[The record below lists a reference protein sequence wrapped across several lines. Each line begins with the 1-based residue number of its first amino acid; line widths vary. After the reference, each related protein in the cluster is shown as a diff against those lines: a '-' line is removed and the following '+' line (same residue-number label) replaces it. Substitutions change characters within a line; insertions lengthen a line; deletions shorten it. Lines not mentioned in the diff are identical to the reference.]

1 ALRALAKSPALVIV
15 SVLTLALGI
24 GATTAIFS
32 VVDAVVLRPLPF
44 PDGERLVQ
52 LGDKRGNTSD
62 FGTSW
67 SWPNFVSVKEQ
78 TRTLGGVATYTS
90 NQASLTLG
98 GEARKVDVTIASADL
113 FTVLGQAPFLGR
125 GFAPDEDQ
133 PGKNN
138 VVVLAHSYWKG
149 ELGADRNILGQKLV
163 VNGVPRTVIGVM
175 PEGFTFPLQSE
186 EPKLYLPY
194 PEGPLDLELRKERNA
209 HFTWVVGRLA
219 EGRTVT
225 EAAAAR
231 ETIRQRL
238 AGEFPDALKNR
249 TFQVKQLHEFL
260 IRDVRS
266 GLLVLLGAVAFV
278 LLIACTNV
286 ANLLLARAS
295 VRQREIAIRLA

>member
-1 ALRALAKSPALVIV
+1 
-15 SVLTLALGI
+15 
-24 GATTAIFS
+24 
-32 VVDAVVLRPLPF
+32 
-44 PDGERLVQ
+44 
-52 LGDKRGNTSD
+52 
-62 FGTSW
+62 
-67 SWPNFVSVKEQ
+67 
-78 TRTLGGVATYTS
+78 
-90 NQASLTLG
+90 
-98 GEARKVDVTIASADL
+98 
-113 FTVLGQAPFLGR
+113 
-125 GFAPDEDQ
+125 EDQ

-163 VNGVPRTVIGVM
+163 INGVPRTVIGVM
-175 PEGFTFPLQSE
+175 PGGFTFPLQSE

-194 PEGPLDLELRKERNA
+194 PEGPLDLEMRKERNA

-225 EAAAAR
+225 EAAAEL

-295 VRQREIAIRLA
+295 VRQREIAIRLALGASRGRIMWDVLVESLILSLVGCGAGALLAMWGVDALRGMVPSEIGSIRPLVVDLRMLAFAVAVAAAPGLPLGPLPPAHA